1 MDGSRADFKK
11 FTVKGLRE
19 IAGEYNINGRWRM
32 NKSEL
37 VDALTNVVYKGNG
50 LRNPKPTILDFQDPI
65 INVPTLIPTKYVEQA
80 QKILYLLLMH
90 LLKTWMNNH
99 H

>member
-1 MDGSRADFKK
+1 MDGSRVDFKK

-19 IAGEYNINGRWRM
+19 IAGEYNIIGRWQM
-32 NKSEL
+32 NKNEL
-37 VDALTNVVYKGNG
+37 VNALNNVVYKVNSKP
-50 LRNPKPTILDFQDPI
+50 PKTPLLDFQDRK
-65 INVPTLIPTKYVEQA
+65 INVPTLLPKKYIEQA

>member
-1 MDGSRADFKK
+1 MDGFRTDFKK

-19 IAGEYNINGRWRM
+19 IAGEYNIIGRWRM
-32 NKSEL
+32 NKNEL
-37 VDALTNVVYKGNG
+37 VNALNNAIYKGNG
-50 LRNPKPTILDFQDPI
+50 LRNPKPTILDFQDPK
-65 INVPTLIPTKYVEQA
+65 INVPSLIPNKYVEQA
-80 QKILYLLLMH
+80 KKILYLLLMH